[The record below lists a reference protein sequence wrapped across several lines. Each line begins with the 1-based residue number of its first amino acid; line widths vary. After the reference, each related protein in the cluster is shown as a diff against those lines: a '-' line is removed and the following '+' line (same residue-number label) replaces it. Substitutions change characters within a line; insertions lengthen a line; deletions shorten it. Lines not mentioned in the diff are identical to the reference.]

1 MKLFREDCDG
11 GELNSCVNLGVMYEN
26 GYGVTP
32 DDAQALSLFRKAC
45 SVGVASGCNILGVML
60 EKSNGVTG
68 SASPK

>member
-1 MKLFREDCDG
+1 
-11 GELNSCVNLGVMYEN
+11 MYEN